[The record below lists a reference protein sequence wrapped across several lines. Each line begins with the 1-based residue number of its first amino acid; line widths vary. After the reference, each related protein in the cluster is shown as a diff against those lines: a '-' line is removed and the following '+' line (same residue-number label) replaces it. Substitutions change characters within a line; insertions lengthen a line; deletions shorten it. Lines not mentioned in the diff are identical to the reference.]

1 MSFARVLLRGT
12 LGQSEN
18 WSVGIA
24 FRQSVNSE
32 APPQADLQQAA
43 VAIAARTLGTDIKQV
58 VSTAV
63 RSTDVRVEIRSDA
76 NALLA
81 AAEAPWTQLD
91 SSGLGATKPAQT
103 ALVFSLRST
112 TPGSRHRG
120 RIYWP
125 ALAAAIS
132 TSTLRLNPADAKKFA
147 TQMVAYLDGI
157 ETDLKEKLTP
167 SPSLI
172 DWRLGV
178 YSPTLNSLTDITRI
192 EVGDILDVQRRRRD
206 SLPELYASAPYSS

>member
-206 SLPELYASAPYSS
+206 SLPELYASAPYPS

>member
-18 WSVGIA
+18 WSVGMAYRRSVDGAAIA
-24 FRQSVNSE
+24 Q
-32 APPQADLQQAA
+32 QDLQKAA
-43 VAIAARTLGTDIKQV
+43 VAIAARALGPDIRSV

-76 NALLA
+76 NDLLL
-81 AAEAPWTQLD
+81 AAEAPWTKLD
-91 SSGLGATKPAQT
+91 SSGSAATKPPQT

-120 RIYWP
+120 RFYWP
-125 ALAAAIS
+125 ALAATINAE
-132 TSTLRLNPADAKKFA
+132 TLRLTPAATKAYA
-147 TQMVAYLDGI
+147 TQMAEFLDGI
-157 ETDLKEKLTP
+157 ETDLKEKLDP

-172 DWRLGV
+172 DYRLGV
-178 YSPTLNSLTDITRI
+178 YSPTLKSLTDITRI

-206 SLPELYASAPYSS
+206 SLPELYASAPYPS

>member
-12 LGQSEN
+12 LGASEN
-18 WSVGIA
+18 WSVGLA
-24 FRQSVNSE
+24 YRRSVDGAAIS
-32 APPQADLQQAA
+32 QQDLQAAA

-103 ALVFSLRST
+103 ALVFSLRSS

-125 ALAAAIS
+125 ALAAAINP
-132 TSTLRLNPADAKKFA
+132 STLRLAPADAKKFA
-147 TQMVAYLDGI
+147 TQMAAYLDGI
-157 ETDLKEKLTP
+157 ETDLKEKLDP

-172 DWRLGV
+172 DYRLGV
-178 YSPTLNSLTDITRI
+178 YSPTLKSLTDITRI

-206 SLPELYASAPYSS
+206 SLPELYASAPYPS

>member
-12 LGQSEN
+12 LGASEN

-24 FRQSVNSE
+24 YRRSVDGGAIAQQE
-32 APPQADLQQAA
+32 LQAAA
-43 VAIAARTLGTDIKQV
+43 VAIAARTLGPDIRAV

-63 RSTDVRVEIRSDA
+63 RSTDVRVEVRSDA
-76 NALLA
+76 NELLL
-81 AAEAPWTQLD
+81 AAEAPWTKLD
-91 SSGLGATKPAQT
+91 SSGNGATKPPQT

-120 RIYWP
+120 RFYWP
-125 ALAAAIS
+125 ALAANINAD
-132 TSTLRLNPADAKKFA
+132 TLRLTATATQAYA
-147 TQMVAYLDGI
+147 TQMAGYLDGI
-157 ETDLKEKLTP
+157 ETDLKEKTEP

-172 DWRLGV
+172 DYRLGV
-178 YSPTLNSLTDITRI
+178 YSPTLKSLTDITRI

-206 SLPELYASAPYSS
+206 SLPELYASAPYPS

>member
-12 LGQSEN
+12 LGTSEN
-18 WSVGIA
+18 WSVGVA

-32 APPQADLQQAA
+32 APPQADLQAAA
-43 VAIAARTLGTDIKQV
+43 VAIAKRALGNDIKQV
-58 VSTAV
+58 TSTAV
-63 RSTDVRVEIRSDA
+63 RSTDVRLEIRSDA

-81 AAEAPWTQLD
+81 AAEAPWTQLN
-91 SSGLGATKPAQT
+91 SSGAGATKPPQT

-120 RIYWP
+120 RFYWP
-125 ALAAAIS
+125 ALAATINAD
-132 TSTLRLNPADAKKFA
+132 TLRLAPTATQAYA
-147 TQMVAYLDGI
+147 TQMAGYLDGI

-178 YSPTLNSLTDITRI
+178 YSPTLKSLTDITRI

-206 SLPELYASAPYSS
+206 SLPELYASAPYPS

>member
-18 WSVGIA
+18 WSVGVA
-24 FRQSVNSE
+24 FRQTVNSE
-32 APPQADLQQAA
+32 APGQQDLQRAA
-43 VAIAARTLGTDIKQV
+43 VAIAARTLGDTLKTIT
-58 VSTAV
+58 STAV

-81 AAEAPWTQLD
+81 AAEAPWTQLGQ
-91 SSGLGATKPAQT
+91 SGAGATKPPQT
-103 ALVFSLRST
+103 AIVFSLRST

-125 ALAAAIS
+125 ALAATVDPA
-132 TSTLRLNPADAKKFA
+132 TVRLTPVATKALA
-147 TQMVAYLDGI
+147 TQMAAYLDGI

-172 DWRLGV
+172 DWSLGV
-178 YSPTLNSLTDITRI
+178 YSPTLKSLTDITRI

-206 SLPELYASAPYSS
+206 SLPELYASAPYPS

>member
-12 LGQSEN
+12 LGATEN

-24 FRQSVNSE
+24 YRRSVDG
-32 APPQADLQQAA
+32 AAIPQKALQAAA
-43 VAIAARTLGTDIKQV
+43 VAIAARTLGNDIKQV

-76 NALLA
+76 NALLL
-81 AAEAPWTQLD
+81 AAEAPWIQLS
-91 SSGLGATKPAQT
+91 SSGAGATKPPQT

-125 ALAAAIS
+125 ALAATINAD
-132 TSTLRLNPADAKKFA
+132 TLRLTPTATQAYA
-147 TQMVAYLDGI
+147 TQMAAYLDGI
-157 ETDLKEKLTP
+157 ETDLKEKLDP

-172 DWRLGV
+172 DYRLGV
-178 YSPTLNSLTDITRI
+178 YSPTLKSLTDITRI

-206 SLPELYASAPYSS
+206 SLPELYASAPYGD

>member
-12 LGQSEN
+12 LGASEN

-24 FRQSVNSE
+24 YRQSVNSE
-32 APPQADLQQAA
+32 APPQADLQKAA
-43 VAIAARTLGTDIKQV
+43 VAIAARTLGGDIKQV

-63 RSTDVRVEIRSDA
+63 RSTDVRLEIRSDA

-81 AAEAPWTQLD
+81 AAEAPWTQLG
-91 SSGLGATKPAQT
+91 SSGAGATKPPQT

-125 ALAAAIS
+125 ALAATVDPA
-132 TSTLRLNPADAKKFA
+132 TVRLTPVATQAYA
-147 TQMVAYLDGI
+147 TQMAAYLDGI

-178 YSPTLNSLTDITRI
+178 YSPTLKSLTDISRI

-206 SLPELYASAPYSS
+206 TLPELYASAPYGG